1 MLRKQNKD
9 AEWWKII
16 LQILFEQIFSKP
28 YCSIRQ
34 FYKKKE
40 SFDKRIPW
48 VFIKDFKNKI
58 DVTRDMHI
66 RNI

>member
-16 LQILFEQIFSKP
+16 LQILFEQIFGKP

-34 FYKKKE
+34 FYKKKNLSTKE
-40 SFDKRIPW
+40 YLEYLLKILK
-48 VFIKDFKNKI
+48 IKLMLQGI
-58 DVTRDMHI
+58 CI
-66 RNI
+66 